1 MLHSAR
7 TFRRPLA
14 GPRHSLMPK
23 SDPSLTISP
32 AGSDDIGLVQ
42 RLAHE
47 IWHRHYPGIITAEQ
61 IDYMLE
67 RGYARDALLPLVAPD
82 GRGMAPA
89 DRGIALARIDGTPVG
104 FVAWCPT
111 GENAAMKL
119 EKLYVL
125 PEYHGKGIGRAL
137 IGHVV
142 ERARDTGCRSLTLN
156 VNRSNIA
163 SVRAYQHCGFTI
175 AASGDFPIGGGFVME
190 DFIMLREI

>member
-1 MLHSAR
+1 
-7 TFRRPLA
+7 
-14 GPRHSLMPK
+14 MPK
-23 SDPSLTISP
+23 SDSSLAISP
-32 AGSDDIGLVQ
+32 VGPDDIGLVQ
-42 RLAHE
+42 RLARE
-47 IWHRHYPGIITAEQ
+47 IWHRHYPGIITVEQ

-67 RGYARDALLPLVAPD
+67 RGYAEDALLPLVAPD

-89 DRGIALARIDGTPVG
+89 DRGIALAWIDGTPVG

-125 PEYHGKGIGRAL
+125 PEHHGKGIGRAL
-137 IGHVV
+137 IEHVV
-142 ERARDTGCRSLTLN
+142 ERARYAGCRSLTLN
-156 VNRSNIA
+156 VNRSNTA

-175 AASGDFPIGGGFVME
+175 AASGDFPIGRGFVME